1 MIYTSIK
8 KVRNQEERK
17 RIVERLLMLRKQLD
31 KEIPGKTASSSFLL
45 ATWNIREFG
54 SEKRK
59 IEDYFYIAEIISRF
73 DLDRDPGST
82 GIKKPLIN

>member
-1 MIYTSIK
+1 
-8 KVRNQEERK
+8 
-17 RIVERLLMLRKQLD
+17 MLRKQLD

-73 DLDRDPGST
+73 DLIAIQEVLGN
-82 GIKKPLIN
+82 KKALDKLMPIW